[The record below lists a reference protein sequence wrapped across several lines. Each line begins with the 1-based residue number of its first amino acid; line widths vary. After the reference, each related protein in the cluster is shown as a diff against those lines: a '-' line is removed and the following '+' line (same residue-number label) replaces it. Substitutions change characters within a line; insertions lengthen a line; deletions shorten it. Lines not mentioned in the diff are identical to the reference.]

1 MAKTQMRFSTLEPS
15 ETRPTFPAIV
25 NVPPPPKPGT
35 AVDGEQTMPM
45 HTAEN
50 NAPTSST
57 CESEFFPPV
66 LLESSNNPVDFQ
78 GPLLT
83 H

>member
-1 MAKTQMRFSTLEPS
+1 MAKAKMRFRTLEPS
-15 ETRPTFPAIV
+15 ETRPTSPAIV
-25 NVPPPPKPGT
+25 NVPPPKPGT

-57 CESEFFPPV
+57 CESEICPPV

-83 H
+83 Y